1 MLKYLIRLYSQNIDR
16 KGCVIMK
23 KYLIFISVILLAFLS
38 ANAAADTN
46 YITILSFGEY
56 GNRPGEFNYP
66 VCLTLDK
73 DNNLY
78 VSDWEND
85 RIQKFSSDGRLL
97 KVIPEGEGEDAL
109 KLDSP
114 VGLALDSKGNIIVV
128 EQFNNRIHKIS
139 PEGKSLQMTGKEG
152 NGPGEFLN
160 PRGIAIDKDDNIYI
174 VDTGNSRIQIF
185 SPALEY
191 IKQFGKEGM
200 GDGEFYYPRGIAFDG
215 EGNMYVADTFHDQVQ
230 VFSKEGIFL
239 RKFGESGSELGQFNG
254 TRYIAFD
261 SKDNIY
267 ITDYKNG
274 KVVEYDKD
282 DNFALEFGNESDR
295 INLNYPEGIVIDDR
309 DYIYVADAGNNRI
322 VKYCVSQI
330 VIHSNLGEKYS
341 EEKNWGKAILEYEHV
356 ISVDPLNINARE
368 GIATAYYENEEW
380 EKAIEAYGYLQKVYP
395 DDQKIELKIID
406 SQFNLAVDYENNSL
420 FKVASEEFKE
430 VLDLNPNYPSAK
442 RRYYLAYSKYLF
454 YSTFFRVAFISLV
467 ILVFFLI
474 LLPKIR
480 KKKKGSRHSSKG
492 ERF

>member
-1 MLKYLIRLYSQNIDR
+1 MLLYNKTINR
-16 KGCVIMK
+16 KKGGIMK
-23 KYLIFISVILLAFLS
+23 KYFIFILTLLLAFLS
-38 ANAAADTN
+38 VNAIAETN
-46 YITILSFGEY
+46 YLTIRTFGEY

-85 RIQKFSSDGRLL
+85 RIQKFNSDGRLL

-109 KLDSP
+109 KLDGP
-114 VGLALDSKGNIIVV
+114 VGLALDSQGNIIIV

-152 NGPGEFLN
+152 NGPGEFSD

-185 SPALEY
+185 SPTFEY

-200 GDGEFYYPRGIAFDG
+200 GDGEFYYPRGIAFDE
-215 EGNMYVADTFHDQVQ
+215 EGNMYIADTFHDQVQ

-254 TRYIAFD
+254 TRYIALD
-261 SKDNIY
+261 SKNNIY

-274 KVVEYDKD
+274 KVVKYDKD
-282 DNFALEFGNESDR
+282 NNFELEFGNELDR
-295 INLNYPEGIVIDDR
+295 ISLNYPEGMVIDDR

-322 VKYCVSQI
+322 VKFCVSQI
-330 VIHSNLGEKYS
+330 VIHSNLGDKYS
-341 EEKNWGKAILEYEHV
+341 EEKNWEKAIEEYEQV
-356 ISVDPLNINARE
+356 ISIDPLNINARE
-368 GIATAYYENEEW
+368 GIATAFYENKQWEE
-380 EKAIEAYGYLQKVYP
+380 AIEAYNYLQKDHP
-395 DDQKIELKIID
+395 EDQKIELKIID
-406 SQFNLAVDYENNSL
+406 SQFNLAVDYENNLL
-420 FKVASEEFKE
+420 FKDASKKFKE

-442 RRYYLAYSKYLF
+442 KRYYLSYSKYLF
-454 YSTFFRVAFISLV
+454 YSTYFLPLLLYKNKEKKS
-467 ILVFFLI
+467 ILIHF
-474 LLPKIR
+474 
-480 KKKKGSRHSSKG
+480 SSFAVKS
-492 ERF
+492 